1 MKSYLHYFRFLWI
14 TFSTFKKRNFP
25 KGVILRNL
33 LPQLFGKSQI
43 FIDIPW
49 FLEYNR
55 DMKKDNYYATRNIHD
70 IDRTAELLEEL
81 PSFCEDYFI
90 GIESRTSPQT
100 RLKYAYDLRIFF
112 DFLVHKKFRNLDVLD
127 LTLNELNQVTHY
139 DIELFVSYLSHY
151 RFHGKHLSCDER
163 AKARKLSAVRALFKY
178 FFNKGLL
185 DKDDS
190 AKVPTPKLH
199 DKEIIRLDAEEVS
212 DLINVAESGDGL
224 TRHAAGYHSKTK
236 IRDTA
241 ILTLFL
247 GTGIRISELI
257 GLDNDSFDFKENS
270 FVVTRK
276 GGNRAILYFSDEVK
290 YALQEYI
297 AEKSNDPKIPKDEK
311 AFFLS
316 MQYKRINVRTV
327 EILVKKYSQIV
338 SPLKKIT
345 PHKLRSTYGT
355 RLYNETGDIYIV
367 ADVLG
372 HRDVNT
378 TKKHYAA
385 ITDDNRRK
393 VANAVKLRKD
403 EDSEE

>member
-1 MKSYLHYFRFLWI
+1 MR
-14 TFSTFKKRNFP
+14 
-25 KGVILRNL
+25 
-33 LPQLFGKSQI
+33 
-43 FIDIPW
+43 
-49 FLEYNR
+49 
-55 DMKKDNYYATRNIHD
+55 KDNYYATRNIHD
-70 IDRTAELLEEL
+70 IDRLAELLNEL

-112 DFLVHKKFRNLDVLD
+112 DFLEKKRFRNLEVLD
-127 LTLNELNQVTHY
+127 LSIEDLKKVTHY

-151 RFHGKHLSCDER
+151 RFRDKYLSCDER

-178 FFNKGLL
+178 FFNRGLL

-199 DKEIIRLDAEEVS
+199 EKEIIRLDADEVS
-212 DLINVAESGDGL
+212 ELITVAETGSGL
-224 TRHAAGYHSKTK
+224 TKHASGYHNKTK
-236 IRDTA
+236 LRDTA

-247 GTGIRISELI
+247 GTGIRISELV
-257 GLDNDSFDFKENS
+257 GLDIDSFDFNENS

-290 YALQEYI
+290 YALQEYM
-297 AEKSNDPKIPKDEK
+297 AEKSNDPKVPEQER

-327 EILVKKYSQIV
+327 EILVKKYSKMV

-355 RLYNETGDIYIV
+355 RLYNQTGDIYIV

-385 ITDDNRRK
+385 ITEENRRK
-393 VANAVKLRKD
+393 VANAVKLRN
-403 EDSEE
+403 EDDSKE

>member
-1 MKSYLHYFRFLWI
+1 MKNI
-14 TFSTFKKRNFP
+14 
-25 KGVILRNL
+25 
-33 LPQLFGKSQI
+33 
-43 FIDIPW
+43 
-49 FLEYNR
+49 
-55 DMKKDNYYATRNIHD
+55 NYYTTRNIND
-70 IDRTAELLEEL
+70 IDKIAELLEEL
-81 PSFCEDYFI
+81 PSFCEDYFL
-90 GIESRTSPQT
+90 GIESRTSTQT

-112 DFLVHKKFRNLDVLD
+112 DFLCKKRYRNCEILD
-127 LTLNELNQVTHY
+127 LTLKHLEAVSHH
-139 DIELFVSYLSHY
+139 DIELFLSYLSHY
-151 RFHGKHLSCDER
+151 RFRGKQLSCNER
-163 AKARKLSAVRALFKY
+163 AKARKLSSVRALFKY
-178 FFNKGLL
+178 FFNKGMIEV
-185 DKDDS
+185 DNS

-199 DKEIIRLDAEEVS
+199 DKEIIRLDS
-212 DLINVAESGDGL
+212 DEVAELITITESGNGL
-224 TRHAAGYHSKTK
+224 TKHATGYHNKTR

-241 ILTLFL
+241 IITLFL
-247 GTGIRISELI
+247 GTGIRISELV
-257 GLDNDSFDFKENS
+257 GLDNDSFDFEENS
-270 FVVTRK
+270 FLVTRK
-276 GGNRAILYFSDEVK
+276 GGNQAILFFSDEVK

-297 AEKSNDPKIPKDEK
+297 VEKSNDPRVPADEP

-327 EILVKKYSQIV
+327 EILVKKYSKLA

-385 ITDDNRRK
+385 ITEDNRRK

-403 EDSEE
+403 TTTPDDEE

>member
-1 MKSYLHYFRFLWI
+1 MK
-14 TFSTFKKRNFP
+14 N
-25 KGVILRNL
+25 
-33 LPQLFGKSQI
+33 
-43 FIDIPW
+43 
-49 FLEYNR
+49 
-55 DMKKDNYYATRNIHD
+55 DNYYATRNIQD
-70 IDRTAELLEEL
+70 IDKIAELLEEL

-90 GIESRTSPQT
+90 GIEGRTSAQT

-112 DFLVHKKFRNLDVLD
+112 DFLVKKRFRNLEVLD
-127 LTLNELNQVTHY
+127 LTLEELKKVTHY

-151 RFHGKHLSCDER
+151 RFRDKHLSCDER

-190 AKVPTPKLH
+190 AKVSTPKLH
-199 DKEIIRLDAEEVS
+199 DKEIIRLDSDEVS
-212 DLINVAESGDGL
+212 ELINVAETGNGL
-224 TRHAAGYHSKTK
+224 TKHASGYHNKTK
-236 IRDTA
+236 VRDTA

-247 GTGIRISELI
+247 GTGIRISELV
-257 GLDNDSFDFKENS
+257 GLDNDSFDFEENS

-276 GGNRAILYFSDEVK
+276 GGNRAILFFSDEVK
-290 YALQEYI
+290 YALQEYL
-297 AEKSNDPKIPKDEK
+297 AEKNNDPKVPKEEN

-327 EILVKKYSQIV
+327 EILVKKYSKMV

-385 ITDDNRRK
+385 ITEDNRRM
-393 VANAVKLRKD
+393 VADKVKLRK
-403 EDSEE
+403 EDKVED